1 VPPVSPGLIALIL
14 VAALGLLIAAGVVR
28 LEYQEGIF
36 AVRLRGLSGPLLR
49 FDLRDSWA
57 LLGLMLALSWTV
69 ATALDRSAWVPGTE
83 RLLPLAL
90 LAALLG
96 WLMAVSPLSRL
107 SYLIGSA
114 LGLLLGL
121 LLFSPLPPLP
131 LAIWPHPELLG
142 SWLARVAEQPHL
154 ALLAGLL
161 ALQVVTGL
169 WTAWWIF
176 RRRSGLVALL
186 PSGAVMAVEVL
197 NDPSAVLYFFTLVW
211 LACAAMTL
219 LRLNFVG
226 LKQRWR
232 NLHVPRAADTG
243 WSFGEVGFEATA
255 LLLVAA
261 FVLPPLNTHD
271 LSNFLLPGSFNP
283 GKVNPFSGFGVV
295 RLPGPAEV
303 GYSETVRPGTSLKAK
318 PRTIMVVSGDT
329 PTFYPYFRGIVLGGW
344 DGISW
349 YGLPSTAEHPIL
361 VQPRLA
367 SRTSIARDD
376 LPANPQLMQYTL
388 SSYRIV
394 VPSQEINA
402 TVFSAGETIWVDGHS
417 TRVRGQASA
426 TPGSGSRFMT
436 VDHVQVADG
445 PKTPYQ
451 FSVYEATP
459 NVDARTLRSTS
470 NDYPQW
476 LSPYR
481 SLYDN
486 GRIASG
492 YTTQRDADI
501 ENLAASIVAGAHA
514 QNPYDQAKAIE
525 AYFRGGQFAYTL
537 TPPAAPAGVRPLD
550 YFLFDSRR
558 GYCEDF
564 STAMAVMLRTLHI
577 PVRQV
582 SGFGTGNYDERTH
595 RYLVGATDAHTWVE
609 VYFNGFGWIPFEPT
623 PDGANFPINRPATP
637 AELQAATPGTV
648 KASSRP
654 PSQQL
659 AEPGLPAGVSGDQGN
674 VMDQIAADVRWTILA
689 VLLLLLVAFLAG
701 MQWLLGVHDLPRI
714 WRRLLFVGDQLG
726 IARHQGDTPA
736 EYGMRFGRNVPE
748 LESEV
753 NQLARLYTR
762 SRFRRG
768 GLSRAE
774 QMAAQESWH
783 KLRRRF
789 PGLLRRSLRR
799 TTGISEEE
807 AATTENRRPAGRR

>member
-1 VPPVSPGLIALIL
+1 MLPVSPGLIALL
-14 VAALGLLIAAGVVR
+14 LLAALGLLIAAGMVR
-28 LEYQEGIF
+28 PEYQEGMF
-36 AVRLRGLSGPLLR
+36 AVRVRGLARALLR
-49 FDLRDSWA
+49 FDLRDCWA
-57 LLGLMLALSWTV
+57 LLALMLALGWTV
-69 ATALDRSAWVPGTE
+69 ATALDRSGWVPGTE
-83 RLLPLAL
+83 RLLPLAV
-90 LAALLG
+90 LAALAG

-107 SYLIGSA
+107 IYLVGSA
-114 LGLLLGL
+114 LVLLLGL
-121 LLFSPLPPLP
+121 LLFSPLPSLP
-131 LAIWPHPELLG
+131 AGIWSRPELITD
-142 SWLARVAEQPHL
+142 WAVRVPEQPHL
-154 ALLAGLL
+154 GLLAGLL

-232 NLHVPRAADTG
+232 ALHVPRAADTG

-283 GKVNPFSGFGVV
+283 GKVNPFNGFGVV

-367 SRTSIARDD
+367 SRTAIPRDD

-402 TVFSAGETIWVDGHS
+402 TVFSAGETIWVDGHT
-417 TRVRGQASA
+417 TRVRGEAGTA
-426 TPGSGSRFMT
+426 PGSGSRFT
-436 VDHVQVADG
+436 SVDHVQVADG
-445 PKTPYQ
+445 PKPPYQ

-459 NVDARTLRSTS
+459 NVDARSLRNASD
-470 NDYPQW
+470 DYPAW
-476 LSPYR
+476 LGPYQT
-481 SLYDN
+481 LYDN
-486 GRIASG
+486 GRIARG
-492 YTTQRDADI
+492 YSAQRDADI

-514 QNPYDQAKAIE
+514 SNPYDKAKAIE
-525 AYFRGGQFAYTL
+525 AYFRSGQFAYTL
-537 TPPAAPAGVRPLD
+537 TPPAAPTGVRPLD

-582 SGFGTGNYDERTH
+582 SGFGLGNYDERTH

-637 AELQAATPGTV
+637 AELQAATPSTV

-654 PSQQL
+654 PSQLL
-659 AEPGLPAGVSGDQGN
+659 AEPGNPVDVSGDQGD
-674 VMDQIAADVRWTILA
+674 VIDQIAADVRWAILA
-689 VLLLLLVAFLAG
+689 VLLLLLTAFLAG
-701 MQWLLGVHDLPRI
+701 MRWLLGVRDLPRI
-714 WRRLLFVGDQLG
+714 WRRVIFVGDRLG
-726 IARHQGDTPA
+726 IARHPGDTPA
-736 EYGMRFGRNVPE
+736 EYAMRFGRAVPDIDAD
-748 LESEV
+748 V
-753 NQLARLYTR
+753 IQLARLYTR

-768 GLSRAE
+768 GLSRNE
-774 QMAAQESWH
+774 QVAAQESWH
-783 KLRRRF
+783 KVRRRF

-799 TTGISEEE
+799 APDISEEE
-807 AATTENRRPAGRR
+807 AAMTESRRPAGRR